1 MTEAQ
6 RLSVEIFSGHRTKV
20 QLAEQRVP
28 VSTASNQAYIGQM
41 PTNAKSR
48 QPHSFVARV
57 ANAWPTDR
65 WTNVSV
71 LVAASGG
78 PDSTALLR
86 AIARLHGDN
95 TNAVGRLEVA
105 HFNHRWREDASDAD
119 QTFVSELAEK
129 LGLRFHL
136 GVSAEPK
143 LTEQAA
149 RDERY
154 HFLQQTAEDRGA
166 RYIVLAHTAED
177 QAETVLHRIIRGTG
191 LRGLQG
197 IPPRRRL
204 TEAVTLVRPMLWAYR
219 KDVLGY
225 LNELG
230 QDYQTDSTNHDCKFT
245 RNRIRNELLPHIA
258 QHYNPAVV
266 NSLLRL
272 GTLAAEA
279 NDELSGHLRAMAAK
293 CLVAQ
298 AKEQF
303 ELRRSEL
310 LALSDFAQREVIGL
324 LWREQ
329 AWPEQSMGFEQWN
342 RVVEAVRQGASL
354 SLPGGVHMSCD
365 DGTVR
370 FVRAA
375 N

>member
-1 MTEAQ
+1 M
-6 RLSVEIFSGHRTKV
+6 
-20 QLAEQRVP
+20 P

-95 TNAVGRLEVA
+95 ANAVGRLEVA

-119 QTFVSELAEK
+119 QTFVSDLAEK

-166 RYIVLAHTAED
+166 RYIVLAHTAAD

-230 QDYQTDSTNHDCKFT
+230 QDYQTDSTNLDCKFT

-293 CLVAQ
+293 CLFAQ

-342 RVVEAVRQGASL
+342 RIVEAVRQAASL